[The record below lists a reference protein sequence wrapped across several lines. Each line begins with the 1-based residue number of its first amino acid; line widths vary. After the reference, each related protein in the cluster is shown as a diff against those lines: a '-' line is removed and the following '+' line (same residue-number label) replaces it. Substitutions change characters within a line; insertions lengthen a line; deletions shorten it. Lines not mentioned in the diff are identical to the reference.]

1 VDRLFAT
8 RSGTSHA
15 APLVAYKASQILG
28 RFPDASA
35 NLVRAL
41 LASSATVPSE
51 AAHRLALLG
60 EVPTRAQCGYGMVD
74 AELASYSD
82 DNRVVLYAE
91 DELTIDHFAV
101 YQIPIPRPFQ
111 TERGRRTIRVS
122 LAYDPPVR
130 HSRLD
135 YNGVSMSFRLVRG
148 CEPETI
154 FEHYRQRT
162 QAEGPIPEMANRN
175 NCTLSPSSTAR
186 EKSSLQSAS
195 VTFSRDVS
203 SYGDAYYLVVRC
215 AGGWSGDVGQQG
227 FAIVVEISH
236 EAELT
241 LYERLRQQLRVR
253 A

>member
-1 VDRLFAT
+1 
-8 RSGTSHA
+8 
-15 APLVAYKASQILG
+15 
-28 RFPDASA
+28 
-35 NLVRAL
+35 
-41 LASSATVPSE
+41 
-51 AAHRLALLG
+51 
-60 EVPTRAQCGYGMVD
+60 M
-74 AELASYSD
+74 ASYSD

-148 CEPETI
+148 CAPEEI
-154 FEHYRQRT
+154 FDHYRRRT
-162 QAEGPIPEMANRN
+162 QADGPIPEMTNRN
-175 NCTLSPSSTAR
+175 NCNLSPSSTAR

-195 VTFSRDVS
+195 VSFARDVS
-203 SYGDAYYLVVRC
+203 GYGDVYYLVVRC
-215 AGGWSGDVGQQG
+215 AGGWAGDAGQQS
-227 FAIVVEISH
+227 FAVAVEISH
-236 EAELT
+236 EAEVG
-241 LYERLRQQLRVR
+241 LYERLRQQVRVR

>member
-1 VDRLFAT
+1 M
-8 RSGTSHA
+8 
-15 APLVAYKASQILG
+15 
-28 RFPDASA
+28 
-35 NLVRAL
+35 RAL
-41 LASSATVPSE
+41 LAGSAAIPAE
-51 AAHRLALLG
+51 ATRRLATLG
-60 EVPTRAQCGYGMVD
+60 EAPTRAQCGYGMVD
-74 AELASYSD
+74 AEMASYSD

-148 CEPETI
+148 CAPEEI
-154 FEHYRQRT
+154 FDHYRRRT
-162 QAEGPIPEMANRN
+162 QADGPIPEMTNRN
-175 NCTLSPSSTAR
+175 NCNLSPSSTAR

-195 VTFSRDVS
+195 VSFARDVS
-203 SYGDAYYLVVRC
+203 GYGDVYYLVVRC
-215 AGGWSGDVGQQG
+215 AGGWAGDAGQQS
-227 FAIVVEISH
+227 FAVAVEISH
-236 EAELT
+236 EAEVG
-241 LYERLRQQLRVR
+241 LYERLRQQVRVR